1 MRSVLSNVLVKD
13 KGFYKKL
20 MMMSLPII
28 AQSMITI
35 GINMLD
41 TMMLGSYGEIQL
53 SASSLANDFINIFQI
68 LCMGMGCGAAVL
80 TAQYWGNHEIPSLK
94 KAVALMLRISIV
106 IGTVFTIV
114 TAIFAKEIMYIYT
127 DDLLVIEK
135 GVIYFRWS
143 LVTFLLTSVSLTL
156 TQILRSIRKVNIP
169 LYASIVGFFIN
180 IFANWVFIF
189 GHFGMPEMQI
199 AGAALGTVV
208 ARIIETAIIL
218 IYFFGLEK
226 DVNFKVKDIFM
237 KASDIM
243 GKYIHYCLPVLASD
257 SLLAFGNSALSIIV
271 GHMGTSFVVAYAI
284 IGVIQRLST
293 VFTSGMGQASHT
305 IIGNT
310 IGESRLDDAYKEAIT
325 MLVIAFGLGLLSSV
339 LMNLTGPFIIS
350 CYDIEESTRVIA
362 MEMLVAI
369 SIMIVAQARQA
380 VITKGIL
387 RGGGDTGFCLAI
399 DAVFLWIV
407 SVPLGC
413 LSGLVW
419 HMSAFIVVIS
429 LKIDWIIK
437 TVLGIF
443 RIISKKWIR
452 YIV

>member
-156 TQILRSIRKVNIP
+156 TQILRSIR
-169 LYASIVGFFIN
+169 
-180 IFANWVFIF
+180 
-189 GHFGMPEMQI
+189 
-199 AGAALGTVV
+199 
-208 ARIIETAIIL
+208 
-218 IYFFGLEK
+218 
-226 DVNFKVKDIFM
+226 
-237 KASDIM
+237 
-243 GKYIHYCLPVLASD
+243 
-257 SLLAFGNSALSIIV
+257 
-271 GHMGTSFVVAYAI
+271 
-284 IGVIQRLST
+284 
-293 VFTSGMGQASHT
+293 
-305 IIGNT
+305 
-310 IGESRLDDAYKEAIT
+310 
-325 MLVIAFGLGLLSSV
+325 
-339 LMNLTGPFIIS
+339 
-350 CYDIEESTRVIA
+350 
-362 MEMLVAI
+362 
-369 SIMIVAQARQA
+369 
-380 VITKGIL
+380 
-387 RGGGDTGFCLAI
+387 
-399 DAVFLWIV
+399 
-407 SVPLGC
+407 
-413 LSGLVW
+413 
-419 HMSAFIVVIS
+419 
-429 LKIDWIIK
+429 
-437 TVLGIF
+437 
-443 RIISKKWIR
+443 
-452 YIV
+452 